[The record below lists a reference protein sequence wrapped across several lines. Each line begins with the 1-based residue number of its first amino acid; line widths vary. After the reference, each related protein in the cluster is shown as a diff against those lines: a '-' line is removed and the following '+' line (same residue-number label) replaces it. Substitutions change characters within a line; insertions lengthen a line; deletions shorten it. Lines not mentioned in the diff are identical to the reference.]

1 MRISLPVRAQLIAV
15 VVTLLAG
22 LATIAAVHLRPA
34 APAHKAGPTSE
45 LCVDGTTQYLDGT
58 YITTPTICVPFI

>member
-1 MRISLPVRAQLIAV
+1 MRITLPVRAQLIAV

-34 APAHKAGPTSE
+34 APAHRAGPTSL
-45 LCVDGTTQYLDGT
+45 LCIDGTTQNIHGT
-58 YITTPTICVPFI
+58 WISTPTICIPWI